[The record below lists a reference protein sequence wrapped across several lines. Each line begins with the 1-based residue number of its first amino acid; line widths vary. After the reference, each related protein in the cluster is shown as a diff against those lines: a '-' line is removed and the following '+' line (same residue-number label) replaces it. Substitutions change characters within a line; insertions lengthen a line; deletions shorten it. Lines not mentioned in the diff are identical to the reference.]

1 MLSSG
6 GEGCSAS
13 LSSVMGSSRF
23 PPLSVRETVRSGGGV
38 LSETALSIISQYGG
52 LSVV

>member
-1 MLSSG
+1 MMGFSS
-6 GEGCSAS
+6 
-13 LSSVMGSSRF
+13 F
-23 PPLSVRETVRSGGGV
+23 PPVSVRETVRSGGEV